1 MTALLETPQAGSYGV
16 VLADPPWQFMSRSP
30 KGDGRSASQH
40 YAVMKLPEIKA
51 LPVADVAARD
61 AVLFLWVTDPMLE
74 QGLETMRAWGFTFK
88 TVGFYW
94 TKRTKT
100 GLPFVGQG
108 FWTRANPE
116 QCLLGT
122 RGSPKRADASVRRW
136 IDAPVREH
144 SRKPDLARAR
154 IERLMGDVPRLEMFG
169 RQQTPGWDVWG
180 NEADRFDRQ
189 V

>member
-1 MTALLETPQAGSYGV
+1 MSLLETPQAGSYGV
-16 VLADPPWQFMSRSP
+16 ILADPPWQFMARSP

-40 YAVMKLPEIKA
+40 YAVMNLAAIKA
-51 LPVADVAARD
+51 LPVAEIAAPD
-61 AVLFLWVTDPMLE
+61 CVLFLWAVDPMLPHA
-74 QGLETMRAWGFTFK
+74 LEVISSWGFTFK

-100 GLPFVGQG
+100 GREHVGQG

-116 QCLLGT
+116 QCLLAT
-122 RGSPKRADASVRRW
+122 RGSPKRQARDVRRW

-154 IERLMGDVPRLEMFG
+154 IERLIGDVPRLEMFARSG
-169 RQQTPGWDVWG
+169 CGGWDSWG
-180 NEADRFDRQ
+180 LESGKFDGG
-189 V
+189 